1 MVRISDTD
9 IGRRVG
15 GDVGNDIIVDLAV
28 IRIQAHIYFDVGI
41 DLLEVPDGLFINGS
55 LGLVGI
61 VLGPESELE
70 LPGRIKGFRYLE
82 FRHAG

>member
-41 DLLEVPDGLFINGS
+41 DLLDLLHIASQLAIVTGQVRAVIDKVDAELFGLF
-55 LGLVGI
+55 
-61 VLGPESELE
+61 SENNWT
-70 LPGRIKGFRYLE
+70 K
-82 FRHAG
+82 